1 VAARTISRRGN
12 RRSEEDYDPQDDREQ
27 DFDADE
33 EDERP
38 ARRSRRSRDEDEE
51 DEKPRGRSRR
61 SRDDDED
68 EDEKPRRSRRSRDD
82 DEEDERPRRT
92 SRRSRDEDD
101 DDDERPRGKRGP
113 IKSTAGR
120 GWGGYDKVKDS
131 GGGDFAKTWQVPN
144 KQTLIKFLEPE
155 PFSTYAEHW
164 LEGMGKGKKK
174 SFVCLGDD
182 CPLCDDLGDRP
193 RGYAL
198 FNILDLSDPDNP
210 TVEAW
215 KVGRQVANIIKA
227 YADDKKTSPIDRVD
241 LYWNV
246 HRTENKTGKGTSYNT
261 ILNPVKARDL
271 DEDWDVEPF
280 SEKELAEF
288 EADLHSEEQHVFINT
303 RKDLKAIAAEYD
315 D

>member
-27 DFDADE
+27 DVDPDE

-92 SRRSRDEDD
+92 SRRSRDDD
-101 DDDERPRGKRGP
+101 DEDDERPRKRGP

-131 GGGDFAKTWQVPN
+131 GGGDFAKTWQVPT
-144 KQTLIKFLEPE
+144 KSTLIKFLEPE

-164 LEGMGKGKKK
+164 LDGMGKGKKK

-198 FNILDLSDPDNP
+198 FNLLDLSDPDNP
-210 TVEAW
+210 EVVAW

-241 LYWNV
+241 LYWAV

-280 SEKELAEF
+280 SEKELGEF
-288 EADLHSEEQHVFINT
+288 DADLHTEEQHVFINT
-303 RKDLKAIAAEYD
+303 RKDLKTVAAEYD

>member
-1 VAARTISRRGN
+1 VAARTISRRSN
-12 RRSEEDYDPQDDREQ
+12 RRSEDEYVADDPQDGTNGY
-27 DFDADE
+27 DE

-38 ARRSRRSRDEDEE
+38 ARRSRRSRDEE

-61 SRDDDED
+61 SRDDEDEEDEKPRGRRSRRDDDDED
-68 EDEKPRRSRRSRDD
+68 EDE
-82 DEEDERPRRT
+82 RPR
-92 SRRSRDEDD
+92 
-101 DDDERPRGKRGP
+101 KRGP
-113 IKSTAGR
+113 VASTAGR

-131 GGGDFAKTWQVPN
+131 GGGDFAKTWRVPE

-164 LEGMGKGKKK
+164 LDGMGKGKKK

-193 RGYAL
+193 RGYAM
-198 FNILDLSDPDNP
+198 FNILDLTDPDNP

-215 KVGRQVANIIKA
+215 KVGRQVANIVKE
-227 YADDKKTSPIDRVD
+227 YADDSKTSPLDRVD
-241 LYWNV
+241 LYWSV
-246 HRTENKTGKGTSYNT
+246 KRTENKSGKGTTYNT

-271 DEDWDVEPF
+271 EEDWDVEPF
-280 SEKELAEF
+280 SEKELADF
-288 EADLHSEEQHVFINT
+288 ESELHEEDQHVFINT
-303 RKDLKAIAAEYD
+303 RKDLKAVAAEYD